1 MHPSYQ
7 TLLETLEQERRELFD
22 LLQVRGD
29 EELNRAPGPGKW
41 SAIQVM
47 HHLIISEELSLKY
60 VRKKLSFKPELQKA
74 GFSERFRRMLLKIYL
89 GLPFKFKAP
98 KGVNDDALPA
108 HVSFSETA
116 RRWDAIRLDLA
127 GFLEGVSQDL
137 FDKEL
142 YKHPAAGKMTLHG
155 MLDFYLA
162 HFRRHREQIIR
173 TLV

>member
-7 TLLETLEQERRELFD
+7 SILGTLEQERMELFD
-22 LLQVRGD
+22 LLRVRGD
-29 EELNRAPGPGKW
+29 EELNQTPGPGKW

-60 VRKKLSFKPELQKA
+60 VRKKLSFNPALQKA
-74 GFSERFRRMLLKIYL
+74 GFSEKFRRMLLKIYL

-98 KGVNDDALPA
+98 KGVNDEALPS

-116 RRWDAIRLDLA
+116 QRWDAIRSDLA
-127 GFLEGVSQDL
+127 GFLEGVPRDL

-142 YKHPAAGKMTLHG
+142 YKHPAAGKMTLNG

-173 TLV
+173 MLV